1 MFTYDNTRI
10 QQVQPHD
17 RGQYECQV
25 STEKKLSLVFQ
36 LHVVIPKVVYDI
48 EQAYGFKVSIFSNT
62 LPQYIKDKK
71 NMPGENEL
79 FL

>member
-1 MFTYDNTRI
+1 M
-10 QQVQPHD
+10 QPHD

-48 EQAYGFKVSIFSNT
+48 EHAYGFKVSIFSNT
-62 LPQYIKDKK
+62 LPQNIKDKK